1 MRNILRLTISLMI
14 IHIGGDNIMARVGQ
28 IIISLNLIMLLL
40 LLLLLLFTNNV
51 YGLQQESEIEIK
63 NLTGWQW
70 DQVKHSMNFTGIEIP
85 DYVKSEYDIVINNDN
100 DYDDD
105 DINNNDN
112 YCYTSKC
119 LIQRANELKDKAES
133 KAYWNT
139 IRTEDALRE
148 LDRIERE
155 MRLID

>member
-1 MRNILRLTISLMI
+1 MI
-14 IHIGGDNIMARVGQ
+14 IYIGGNNIMALVGQ
-28 IIISLNLIMLLL
+28 IIISLSLIM
-40 LLLLLLFTNNV
+40 LLLLLFTNNV

-70 DQVKHSMNFTGIEIP
+70 DQVKYSMNFTGIEIP
-85 DYVKSEYDIVINNDN
+85 DYVKNEYDIVINNDN

-105 DINNNDN
+105 NINNNDN

-119 LIQRANELKDKAES
+119 LIQRANELIDKAES
-133 KAYWNT
+133 EAYWNT

-148 LDRIERE
+148 LDRIERQ

>member
-1 MRNILRLTISLMI
+1 
-14 IHIGGDNIMARVGQ
+14 MALVGQ
-28 IIISLNLIMLLL
+28 IIISLSLIM
-40 LLLLLLFTNNV
+40 LLLLLFTNNV

-70 DQVKHSMNFTGIEIP
+70 DQVKYSMNFTGIEIP
-85 DYVKSEYDIVINNDN
+85 DYVKNEYDIVINNDN

-105 DINNNDN
+105 NINNNDN

-119 LIQRANELKDKAES
+119 LIQRANELMDKAES
-133 KAYWNT
+133 EAYWNT

-155 MRLID
+155 KRLID

>member
-1 MRNILRLTISLMI
+1 MQTTTTRK
-14 IHIGGDNIMARVGQ
+14 Q
-28 IIISLNLIMLLL
+28 IILLSSIIIILVVVALLVTLIS
-40 LLLLLLFTNNV
+40 NNNAYANAEV
-51 YGLQQESEIEIK
+51 EESQIEIR

-70 DQVKHSMNFTGIEIP
+70 DQVKYSMNFTGIEIP
-85 DYVKSEYDIVINNDN
+85 DYVKNGYDIVINNDN
-100 DYDDD
+100 DDDN
-105 DINNNDN
+105 ISNNNDK

-119 LIQRANELKDKAES
+119 LIQRANELMDKAES
-133 KAYWNT
+133 EAYWNT